1 MNSTIKLKTYCFVL
15 FILEEYFG
23 VFHEMNTVTSN
34 LKNWMFETQHIL
46 ISW

>member
-23 VFHEMNTVTSN
+23 VFFMEMNTVTSN
-34 LKNWMFETQHIL
+34 KKKLGI
-46 ISW
+46 